1 MYSSLKRDYC
11 LSLCYYFRQVLVQEK
26 LVIIFVG
33 RFMELQ
39 RPPLLGAICPAAHVP
54 TCFSL
59 PLPPSLP
66 PLPPLSP
73 SLSFS
78 DSHPLVRF
86 GSGARGVIL
95 FYYIRNQLSSNLL
108 LSVLT
113 KA

>member
-1 MYSSLKRDYC
+1 MYSSLKLDYC
-11 LSLCYYFRQVLVQEK
+11 LSRCYYFRQVLVQGK

-33 RFMELQ
+33 RFMALQ

-73 SLSFS
+73 LSPSLSF
-78 DSHPLVRF
+78 
-86 GSGARGVIL
+86 
-95 FYYIRNQLSSNLL
+95 LSATL
-108 LSVLT
+108 
-113 KA
+113 